1 LQRYKIRSNIL
12 IQILLLCRLNFGF
25 MSKGKVLLCM
35 SGGIDSSVAA
45 MLLKDEG
52 YEIHGLTY
60 RPYDAISPAC
70 MEKQTGCCSV
80 DAIFEAKALAYD
92 LGFEHSVLDIRKEFD
107 KTVISDFVDEYLAG
121 RTPNPCV
128 VCNRTIKWGEVLK
141 KADEL
146 GCEFIATGH
155 YARIGEEN
163 GRYFLIKGKDESK
176 DQTYFLWQLTQD
188 DLKRT
193 IFPLGHLTKPEVR
206 EIAAQKGYEKI
217 SKKRESQEICF
228 IPDNDYRRFIK
239 ERIPDLE
246 QKVGRGNF
254 IDLNGKI
261 LGQHYGYPFYT
272 IGQRKGL
279 EIALGRPMYVV
290 KIDSETNTVVL
301 GDREDLDR
309 NELWV
314 EKLNLMKYTEING
327 EMEVI
332 TKIRYNNK
340 GTLSRI
346 SQHGDRMKVEFYE
359 PTWAI
364 TPGQSAV
371 FFEGNDIIG
380 GGIICKS

>member
-1 LQRYKIRSNIL
+1 
-12 IQILLLCRLNFGF
+12 

-45 MLLKDEG
+45 MLLEDEG
-52 YEIHGLTY
+52 YELHGLTY

-80 DAIFEAKALAYD
+80 DAIFEAKSLAHN

-107 KTVISDFVDEYLAG
+107 KTIISNFVSEYLAG

-128 VCNRTIKWGEVLK
+128 LCNRVVKWGEVIK

-155 YARIGEEN
+155 YARIGHQN
-163 GRYFLIKGKDESK
+163 GRYYLIQGDDDNK
-176 DQTYFLWQLTQD
+176 DQTYFLWMLSQE

-193 IFPLGHLTKPEVR
+193 LFPLGHLTKPEVR
-206 EIAAQKGYEKI
+206 QIALDKGFEHI

-228 IPDNDYRRFIK
+228 IPDNDYRRFIN
-239 ERIPDLE
+239 ERIPDLAE
-246 QKVGRGNF
+246 KVGEGNYV
-254 IDLNGKI
+254 DKDGKI
-261 LGQHYGYPFYT
+261 LGKHKGYPFYT

-279 EIALGRPMYVV
+279 EIALGRPMYV
-290 KIDSETNTVVL
+290 IDIDAVTNTIQL
-301 GDREDLDR
+301 GDREELNKR
-309 NELWV
+309 TLWV
-314 EKLNLMKYTEING
+314 DSLNLMKYEQIEG
-327 EMEVI
+327 EMEVT

-346 SQHGDRMKVEFYE
+346 SQDGDRIKVEFYE
-359 PTWAI
+359 DAWAV

-371 FFEGNDIIG
+371 FLEGRDVIG
-380 GGIICKS
+380 GGIICR

>member
-1 LQRYKIRSNIL
+1 
-12 IQILLLCRLNFGF
+12 
-25 MSKGKVLLCM
+25 M

-45 MLLKDEG
+45 ILLKEQG
-52 YEIHGLTY
+52 YTIHGLTY

-80 DAIFEAKALAYD
+80 DAIFEAKALAND
-92 LGFEHSVLDIRKEFD
+92 MHIEHTVLDIRKEFD
-107 KTVISDFVDEYLAG
+107 KTVITDFVREYLAG

-146 GCEFIATGH
+146 GCYYIATGH
-155 YARIGEEN
+155 YAQIGQQN
-163 GRYFLIKGKDESK
+163 GRYFLIQGNDQDK
-176 DQTYFLWQLTQD
+176 DQTYFLWQLSQN

-193 IFPLGHLTKPEVR
+193 LFPLGKLTKPEVR
-206 EIAAQKGYEKI
+206 KIAEQKGYKKM
-217 SKKRESQEICF
+217 SQKRESQEICF
-228 IPDNDYRRFIK
+228 IPDNNYRRFIN

-246 QKVGRGNF
+246 KNIGEGNYT
-254 IDLNGKI
+254 DTSGKI
-261 LGQHYGYPFYT
+261 LGKHKGYPFYT

-290 KIDSETNTVVL
+290 NIDAETNTVVL
-301 GDREDLDR
+301 GDRHELNR
-309 NELWV
+309 KELWV
-314 EKLNLMKYTEING
+314 DNINLMKYKHIDG

-346 SQHGDRMKVEFYE
+346 SQHDDKIKVEFYSDA
-359 PTWAI
+359 WAV

-371 FFEGNDIIG
+371 FFEGTHMVG
-380 GGIICKS
+380 GGIICE

>member
-1 LQRYKIRSNIL
+1 
-12 IQILLLCRLNFGF
+12 

-45 MLLKDEG
+45 LMLKEQG

-60 RPYDAISPAC
+60 RPYDSISPSC
-70 MEKQTGCCSV
+70 MDKQTGCCTV
-80 DAIFEAKALAYD
+80 DAIFEAKALAND
-92 LGFEHSVLDIRKEFD
+92 LDIDHEVLDIRKEFD
-107 KTVISDFVDEYLAG
+107 KTVINDFVREYLEG

-128 VCNRTIKWGEVLK
+128 VCNRTIKWGEVIR

-146 GCEFIATGH
+146 DCEYIATGH
-155 YARIGEEN
+155 YAQIGENN
-163 GRYFLIKGKDESK
+163 GRYYLIQGHDENK

-193 IFPLGHLTKPEVR
+193 LFPLGHLSKPEVR
-206 EIAAQKGYEKI
+206 KIAADKGYEKI

-239 ERIPDLE
+239 ERVPDISDKIGEGDYLDIDGNI
-246 QKVGRGNF
+246 VG
-254 IDLNGKI
+254 K
-261 LGQHYGYPFYT
+261 HKGYPFYT

-279 EIALGRPMYVV
+279 GIALGRPMYVV
-290 KIDSETNTVVL
+290 DIDAENNTVTL
-301 GDREDLDR
+301 GDRENL
-309 NELWV
+309 NKKELWV
-314 EKLNLMKYTEING
+314 DTINLMKYEKIEGEI
-327 EMEVI
+327 EVT

-346 SQHGDRMKVEFYE
+346 SQHGDKIKVEFYE
-359 PTWAI
+359 SAWAI

-371 FFEGNDIIG
+371 FFEGLDVVG
-380 GGIICKS
+380 GGIICR

>member
-1 LQRYKIRSNIL
+1 
-12 IQILLLCRLNFGF
+12 

-45 MLLKDEG
+45 MMLEEEG
-52 YEIHGLTY
+52 YELHGLTY
-60 RPYDAISPAC
+60 RPYDIISPAC

-80 DAIFEAKALAYD
+80 DAIFEAKSLAND
-92 LGFEHSVLDIRKEFD
+92 LKFDHSVLDIRKEFD
-107 KTVISDFVDEYLAG
+107 KTVISDFVSEYLAG

-128 VCNRTIKWGEVLK
+128 VCNRTIKWGEVIT
-141 KADEL
+141 KANEL

-155 YARIGEEN
+155 YAQIGKKD
-163 GRYFLIKGKDESK
+163 GRYFLVKGIDDSK
-176 DQTYFLWQLTQD
+176 DQTYFLWQLSQE

-193 IFPLGHLTKPEVR
+193 IFPLGHLTKTEVR
-206 EIAAQKGYEKI
+206 KIAADKGYEKI

-239 ERIPDLE
+239 ERVPDIE
-246 QKVGRGNF
+246 QTIGRGNF

-261 LGQHYGYPFYT
+261 LGQHDGYPFYT

-279 EIALGRPMYVV
+279 VIALGHPMYVV
-290 KIDSETNTVVL
+290 DIEPSTNTVVL
-301 GDREDLDR
+301 GEREDL
-309 NELWV
+309 NCKELWV
-314 EKLNLMKYTEING
+314 EQLNLMKYEKIEG
-327 EMEVI
+327 EMEVV

-340 GTLSRI
+340 GTLSHI
-346 SQHGDRMKVEFYE
+346 SQHGDRIKVEFYE
-359 PTWAI
+359 NTWAV

-371 FFEGNDIIG
+371 FFEGNDVIG

>member
-1 LQRYKIRSNIL
+1 M
-12 IQILLLCRLNFGF
+12 G
-25 MSKGKVLLCM
+25 KGKVLLCM

-45 MLLKDEG
+45 MLLNDEG
-52 YEIHGLTY
+52 YQLHGLTY
-60 RPYDAISPAC
+60 RPYDVISPAC

-80 DAIFEAKALAYD
+80 DAIFEAKALCND
-92 LGFEHSVLDIRKEFD
+92 LKIDHTVLDLRNEFD
-107 KTVISDFVDEYLAG
+107 KTVISDFVKEYLAG

-128 VCNRTIKWGEVLK
+128 LCNSVIKWGEVIH

-155 YARIGEEN
+155 YARIGNEN
-163 GRYFLIKGKDESK
+163 GRHFLIKGEDLSK
-176 DQTYFLWQLTQD
+176 DQTYFLWQLSQE

-193 IFPLGHLTKPEVR
+193 LFPLGHLTKTEVR
-206 EIAAQKGYEKI
+206 EIAARKGYEKI

-239 ERIPDLE
+239 ERVPNLE
-246 QKVGRGNF
+246 EKVGKGNF
-254 IDLNGKI
+254 VDLDGKV

-279 EIALGRPMYVV
+279 EIALGKPRFVI
-290 KIDSETNTVVL
+290 KIDAETNTVTL

-309 NELWV
+309 KELWV
-314 EKLNLMKYTEING
+314 EQINLMKYDKIEG
-327 EMEVI
+327 ELEVT
-332 TKIRYNNK
+332 TKIRYNNQ

-346 SQHGDRMKVEFYE
+346 SQHGTRIKVEFYE
-359 PTWAI
+359 NTWAV

-371 FFEGNDIIG
+371 FYEGNHVVG
-380 GGIICKS
+380 GGIISSSQ